1 MIFSMRKKLVFVTLI
16 LLVAVLLSGCTS
28 GAVRGTTWAGLAASE
43 NTAYLA
49 NGAYVY
55 AINLTN
61 GTEAWH
67 YPAKADAKQLFYATP
82 AITPDGLVI
91 VGSSGTNHLLVAV
104 NPNDISPDT
113 KSPAE
118 VWKFTAAKDHWVA
131 APLVIGNKLFA
142 ANGDGNIYVLNLNDG
157 KSVKTAEKVIEV
169 GGRLWAQPITDG
181 TRIFVTSLDHSV
193 VAIDAATYSVLWHKD
208 LTSAI
213 LGSPVVGADGML
225 YVGTLDSHFEKIDP
239 ATGAHE
245 TVLTT
250 DGRLWGSPTVKADNI
265 YVADLNGQLY
275 SYNTG
280 TGTNDWSSVKP
291 DGAVTA
297 SPVILPDTILFA
309 TETGT
314 TDKDP
319 GTLFAINSDG
329 TVKWNK
335 KLSGQKS
342 GKIYTTPVLAGNLIL
357 VAPLGADGYLYAYNL
372 NDGSE
377 VTWSPFA
384 PGK

>member
-1 MIFSMRKKLVFVTLI
+1 MNFSMRKKLVFVTLA
-16 LLVAVLLSGCTS
+16 LLIAVILSGCA
-28 GAVRGTTWAGLAASE
+28 GPVRGTTWAGLAASE

-49 NGAYVY
+49 DGAMVY
-55 AINLTN
+55 AINLSD
-61 GTEAWH
+61 GSEAWH
-67 YPAKADAKQLFYATP
+67 YPAKADSKLLYYANP

-91 VGSSGTNHLLVAV
+91 VGSAGTNHTLVAL
-104 NPNDISPDT
+104 NSKDINPDT
-113 KSPAE
+113 KVPAE

-131 APLVIGNKLFA
+131 APLLIGDKLFA

-157 KSVKTAEKVIEV
+157 QSVKTAEKVIAV

-181 TRIFVTSLDHSV
+181 TRIYVTSLDHSL
-193 VAIDAATYSVLWHKD
+193 VAIDAATYNILWHQD

-213 LGSPVVGADGML
+213 LGSPVIGADGML

-250 DGRLWGSPTVKADNI
+250 EGRLWGSPAVKDDNI
-265 YVADLNGQLY
+265 YLADLDGQLY
-275 SYNTG
+275 SYNTS
-280 TGTNDWSSVKP
+280 TGTNNWSSVKP

-297 SPVILPDTILFA
+297 GPLVLTDTILFA
-309 TETGT
+309 TETGN

-319 GTLFAINSDG
+319 GNLYALNSDG

-377 VTWSPFA
+377 VTWSPFT